1 VVLFLAVAALV
12 LWMEEGEPL
21 KGGDRVAVVR
31 LEGMVVESEPVV
43 QALERM
49 GKNPKVKAIVLRV
62 DSPGGGVAP
71 TQEIFRAV
79 RRWNETKKVVASLG
93 SVAAS
98 GGYYAACGAERIVAN
113 PGTITGSIG
122 VVIHFA
128 NLEQLLGK
136 LGIQGE
142 SIKSGSYKDMG
153 SPFRSLSEEEKDL
166 LQGLVRDV
174 HEQFV
179 EAVAEARRLPKERV
193 SELADGRVFS
203 GRQAKGLGLVDELG
217 GFQEAVK
224 TAAQLAG
231 ISGEP
236 KLVEERKEKISL
248 LEILLGKT
256 MGRLIPSVD
265 PRLPFVSYLFHP

>member
-1 VVLFLAVAALV
+1 
-12 LWMEEGEPL
+12 
-21 KGGDRVAVVR
+21 
-31 LEGMVVESEPVV
+31 
-43 QALERM
+43 
-49 GKNPKVKAIVLRV
+49 
-62 DSPGGGVAP
+62 
-71 TQEIFRAV
+71 
-79 RRWNETKKVVASLG
+79 
-93 SVAAS
+93 
-98 GGYYAACGAERIVAN
+98 
-113 PGTITGSIG
+113 
-122 VVIHFA
+122 
-128 NLEQLLGK
+128 
-136 LGIQGE
+136 
-142 SIKSGSYKDMG
+142 MG

-179 EAVAEARRLPKERV
+179 EAVAEARRLPKEQV

-236 KLVEERKEKISL
+236 KVVEERKEKISL